1 MTRPVKQQ
9 RELEKMKLG
18 LDLSQYAI
26 KGDDKEWETA
36 LASMKSS
43 KTLSIKTG
51 EKRLADELAKNGSAG
66 DEGDSTQ
73 LSKKKKKKKS
83 KKAEH

>member
-1 MTRPVKQQ
+1 MTRPVKLQ

-26 KGDDKEWETA
+26 KGNDKEWEAA
-36 LASMKSS
+36 LANGKSS
-43 KTLSIKTG
+43 KTLSVKTG
-51 EKRLADELAKNGSAG
+51 EKRLADELAKNSTPG

-73 LSKKKKKKKS
+73 PSKKKKKKKS